1 MHWPWLAILAT
12 TKAFVLPRSAPRLHL
27 RAAEDDCATA
37 EECSAEAE
45 VLKLRAETLKLEAQK
60 AELLLAK
67 EVAARQKRIREEEE
81 TIAAMAATEE
91 AAKVVDPVEAAKLRD
106 ADFQA
111 KVLERRDEASRKL
124 VAEAAAEEAVP
135 ISNDVAKTIAG
146 AVLLSDCET
155 LEECEVEESASKEE
169 ASLLSLEA
177 EKLRLEAQKAELV
190 LARQRLE
197 RTALC
202 GNQPVSQVILRNIAW
217 TFVSLHAIEPTWPR
231 GQCRVDGVESPRHR
245 ADAATES
252 TSRRWRGA
260 PEI

>member
-12 TKAFVLPRSAPRLHL
+12 TKAFVLPRTRPRLHL

-45 VLKLRAETLKLEAQK
+45 VLKLKAETLKLEAQK

-91 AAKVVDPVEAAKLRD
+91 AAKVVDPVQAAALRD

-124 VAEAAAEEAVP
+124 VAEAAAEEAVVP
-135 ISNDVAKTIAG
+135 IATEEVVKTVAG
-146 AVLLSDCET
+146 PVLISDCET
-155 LEECEVEESASKEE
+155 AEECAVEEQSNKEE

-197 RTALC
+197 RTAKQEAEAFIEGTLD
-202 GNQPVSQVILRNIAW
+202 PVADEEDEEDEEEVVEVTPESVACCVEINRCVGCASMAW
-217 TFVSLHAIEPTWPR
+217 RSN
-231 GQCRVDGVESPRHR
+231 
-245 ADAATES
+245 
-252 TSRRWRGA
+252 A
-260 PEI
+260 P

>member
-12 TKAFVLPRSAPRLHL
+12 TKAFVLPRTRPRLQL

-45 VLKLRAETLKLEAQK
+45 VLKLKAETLKLEAQK

-67 EVAARQKRIREEEE
+67 EVAARQKRIREEDE
-81 TIAAMAATEE
+81 ALQAMAETEK
-91 AAKVVDPVEAAKLRD
+91 ASKVVDPVQAAALRD

-111 KVLERRDEASRKL
+111 KILERRDEASRKL

-135 ISNDVAKTIAG
+135 IASDVAKTIAG
-146 AVLLSDCET
+146 PVLLSDCET
-155 LEECEVEESASKEE
+155 VEECEVEESSSKEE

-197 RTALC
+197 RTGLC
-202 GNQPVSQVILRNIAW
+202 GNQEKYCVDVL
-217 TFVSLHAIEPTWPR
+217 EP
-231 GQCRVDGVESPRHR
+231 PRHR
-245 ADAATES
+245 ADAATGT
-252 TSRRWRGA
+252 TSRRWRGIATPSRRRSYGSTSRRWLGA

>member
-1 MHWPWLAILAT
+1 MHWQGLALLAAAR
-12 TKAFVLPRSAPRLHL
+12 AFVLPRSTPRLHL

-45 VLKLRAETLKLEAQK
+45 VLKLKAETLKLEAQK

-81 TIAAMAATEE
+81 TIAAMAETEA
-91 AAKVVDPVEAAKLRD
+91 AAKVVDPAQAALLRD

-111 KVLERRDEASRKL
+111 KILERRDEASRKL

-135 ISNDVAKTIAG
+135 ISSDVAKTIAG
-146 AVLLSDCET
+146 PVLLSDCET
-155 LEECEVEESASKEE
+155 VEECEVEESSSKEE

-217 TFVSLHAIEPTWPR
+217 TFVSLHAIEPTRPR
-231 GQCRVDGVESPRHR
+231 EQRRVDGVESPSHR
-245 ADAATES
+245 TDAA
-252 TSRRWRGA
+252 RGA